1 MMKSP
6 KKYDDAHGVHKTTF
20 GYVQN
25 HDGDRPA
32 SDTTLFKWPFHSV
45 LFRRPLY
52 WSAALLI
59 LLAGCGSDDAAES
72 ARESPQGIEIR
83 PDVVFVKTD
92 GEPIHRYLES
102 TGIVEPVR
110 DLSIQSRIS
119 GFIEAHQIREGR
131 RVSAGDTLLRIADEE
146 WQLRYMEALNARLKA
161 EQEYRIERELRSR
174 SGRNGEG
181 QLSERD
187 DRMLRQQTGLL
198 QAEIAYERAALD
210 LSYTV
215 FRAPFT
221 GEIYTPLNLSEG
233 AFIGP
238 GAELGKLLD
247 HRTVLVRFD
256 VLESE
261 LASIREGMTVEL
273 TASGG
278 RTMNGRI
285 RTISPM
291 VNRDR
296 KTGQILVEVANSDRL
311 LKSGMTVNGRI
322 LTETR
327 SGVLRAPRS
336 VLLERDGRQLVFRL
350 RGSMVEWIYVSPD
363 MITPE
368 YILLNEPVFTAGDT
382 LAFDRHFALSHQQ
395 RVNVRMMN

>member
-1 MMKSP
+1 MILPIFIAPTSSAGCLNLGENGHYYGARVRSTRVMSRLMKPSSHLLMMIS
-6 KKYDDAHGVHKTTF
+6 A
-20 GYVQN
+20 
-25 HDGDRPA
+25 
-32 SDTTLFKWPFHSV
+32 LF
-45 LFRRPLY
+45 
-52 WSAALLI
+52 I
-59 LLAGCGSDDAAES
+59 LAGCS
-72 ARESPQGIEIR
+72 REDSEASTRERPQGIEIR

-102 TGIVEPVR
+102 TGIVEAARELP
-110 DLSIQSRIS
+110 IQSRLS
-119 GFIEAHQIREGR
+119 GFIDRHQIHEGM

-146 WQLRYMEALNARLKA
+146 WQLRYREALNTRLKA

-174 SGRNGEG
+174 SARNGEG
-181 QLSERD
+181 ELSERE

-215 FRAPFT
+215 FQAPFS
-221 GEIYTPLNLSEG
+221 GEIHTPLNLSAG

-238 GAELGKLLD
+238 GNELGKLLD

-261 LASIREGMTVEL
+261 LASVREGMTVEL
-273 TASGG
+273 TTADG
-278 RTMNGRI
+278 RTLNGRI

-311 LKSGMTVNGRI
+311 LKTGMTVNGRI

-336 VLLERDGRQLVFRL
+336 VLLERDGRHLVFRL
-350 RGSMVEWIYVSPD
+350 RGSMVEWIYVSPE

-368 YILLNEPVFTAGDT
+368 YILLNESVFTAGDT

>member
-1 MMKSP
+1 MTESTSIERLLCM
-6 KKYDDAHGVHKTTF
+6 VI
-20 GYVQN
+20 
-25 HDGDRPA
+25 
-32 SDTTLFKWPFHSV
+32 V
-45 LFRRPLY
+45 LFVI
-52 WSAALLI
+52 AACSSEEN
-59 LLAGCGSDDAAES
+59 ADSD
-72 ARESPQGIEIR
+72 RERLQGIEIR

-102 TGIVEPVR
+102 TGIVEAVR
-110 DLSIQSRIS
+110 DLTIQSRIS
-119 GFIEAHQIREGR
+119 GFITWHQIREGR
-131 RVSAGDTLLRIADEE
+131 RVAEGDTLLRIADEE

-161 EQEYRIERELRSR
+161 EQEYRIERDLRSR
-174 SGRNGEG
+174 TTRNDGVAM
-181 QLSERD
+181 SEEE

-198 QAEIAYERAALD
+198 QAEIAYQRAQLD

-215 FRAPFT
+215 LKAPFS
-221 GEIYTPLNLSEG
+221 GEIATPLNLSEG

-238 GAELGKLLD
+238 GTELGKLLD

-261 LASIREGMTVEL
+261 MTTIEPGMRVEL
-273 TASGG
+273 TAAGGDTLSG
-278 RTMNGRI
+278 TI
-285 RTISPM
+285 RTLSPL

-296 KTGQILVEVANSDRL
+296 KTGQIVVEVANRDGL
-311 LKSGMTVNGRI
+311 LKTGMTVNGRI
-322 LTETR
+322 LTESR

-350 RGSMVEWIYVSPD
+350 RGSMVEWIYVSPE

-395 RVNVRMMN
+395 RVNVRMIN